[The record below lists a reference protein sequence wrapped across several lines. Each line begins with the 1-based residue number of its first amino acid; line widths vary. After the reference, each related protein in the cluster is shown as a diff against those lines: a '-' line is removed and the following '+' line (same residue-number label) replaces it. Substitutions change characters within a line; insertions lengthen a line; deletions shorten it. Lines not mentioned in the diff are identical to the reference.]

1 MLDVNNEEKKP
12 DQNFIYFLIREFF
25 FRERKSRKPKM
36 KFLFSIR
43 VGRKKKPQIKKRK
56 KIFAVNKTTRK
67 KRRKKNRTIL
77 KHNDDD
83 DDDDQQRATYMYF
96 ENDFIGL
103 WLQLGN
109 VSIFL
114 AFRL

>member
-56 KIFAVNKTTRK
+56 KFLPSTKPPEK
-67 KRRKKNRTIL
+67 KEGKKIER
-77 KHNDDD
+77 
-83 DDDDQQRATYMYF
+83 Y
-96 ENDFIGL
+96 
-103 WLQLGN
+103 
-109 VSIFL
+109 
-114 AFRL
+114 